1 MPSTPLESRLQYEF
15 RNAELLRQA
24 MTHRSHS
31 ATHNERLEFLGDS
44 VLNCVVAALLFQR
57 FAKLDEGDLSRVRA
71 NLVKQQSLYE
81 IAQALNVSEALRL
94 GEGELRSGGFR
105 RPSILADTLEA
116 IFGAVFLDGGF
127 DAALQVI
134 KRLYTPILDHIDPRT
149 IGKDAKTLLQEYLQ
163 GHKIA
168 LPTYTVVA
176 THGAAHNQQF
186 EVECTVPKLDVKV
199 SGSGASRRA
208 AEQAAAKKALD
219 ELASAAPAM
228 TAKPKRKGSRAAK
241 QAELE
246 IVPGV
251 TGVQAALDLRAPDRR
266 ERARASSNSNS
277 ASHGSNTHN
286 DPERPATAPF
296 AVIRASHVEPSAG
309 VFAGAEKSERATIHR
324 TEKAE
329 KAEKAAPDVPAVGT
343 ESGDKPPVAHVESA
357 VDKAVHNPVEKSA
370 AKADSAGEK
379 AVAKQAEK
387 QADKQADKPAAK
399 NAEASAVEKPAAL
412 ARQREDVPAAHSA
425 TTSKG
430 AESIE
435 AKVEAHLE
443 ESVDETVVRAVDT
456 GH

>member
-309 VFAGAEKSERATIHR
+309 AFAGADKTERATIHR
-324 TEKAE
+324 MEKSEKAE
-329 KAEKAAPDVPAVGT
+329 KTAAEVPAPQS
-343 ESGDKPPVAHVESA
+343 ESADKPSVAHVESA
-357 VDKAVHNPVEKSA
+357 VDNAVHNPVEKSA

-379 AVAKQAEK
+379 AVAKQA
-387 QADKQADKPAAK
+387 DKQAEKPAAK
-399 NAEASAVEKPAAL
+399 SADASAVEKPAAP
-412 ARQREDVPAAHSA
+412 ARQREDVSAAHSA
-425 TTSKG
+425 TASKG
-430 AESIE
+430 AESVE

>member
-127 DAALQVI
+127 DAAHEVI

-186 EVECTVPKLDVKV
+186 EVECTVPKLEVKV

-208 AEQAAAKKALD
+208 AEQAAAKKALE
-219 ELASAAPAM
+219 ELASAAPAL
-228 TAKPKRKGSRAAK
+228 TAKPKRKGTRAAK
-241 QAELE
+241 LAALE
-246 IVPGV
+246 VVPGV

-266 ERARASSNSNS
+266 ERARASAGN
-277 ASHGSNTHN
+277 SNTHN
-286 DPERPATAPF
+286 DPERPATAPL
-296 AVIRASHVEPSAG
+296 AVIRASNVESSAG
-309 VFAGAEKSERATIHR
+309 TFAGSEKAERATIHR
-324 TEKAE
+324 AERVEKAGPDALAV
-329 KAEKAAPDVPAVGT
+329 KVDAA
-343 ESGDKPPVAHVESA
+343 DKPSA
-357 VDKAVHNPVEKSA
+357 VQVDHTADQLAHNPVEKNA
-370 AKADSAGEK
+370 AKSGSIDNAGEK
-379 AVAKQAEK
+379 AIAKQSDKHGDKPATK
-387 QADKQADKPAAK
+387 TADAAAIDKPAAP
-399 NAEASAVEKPAAL
+399 VRP
-412 ARQREDVPAAHSA
+412 REDVSAALSA
-425 TTSKG
+425 P
-430 AESIE
+430 I
-435 AKVEAHLE
+435 AKSEENVEVHAE
-443 ESVDETVVRAVDT
+443 ESADHSVVRAADA